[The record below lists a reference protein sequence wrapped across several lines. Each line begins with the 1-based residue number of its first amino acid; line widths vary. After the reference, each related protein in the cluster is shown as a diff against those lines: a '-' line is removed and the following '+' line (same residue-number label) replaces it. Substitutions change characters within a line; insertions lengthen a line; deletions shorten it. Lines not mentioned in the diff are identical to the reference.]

1 MSVQGVSPKL
11 AVQNPYSAASAQS
24 APKTKG
30 GTDSDGDNDG
40 SSPAKAQ
47 ETASKGAKVNA
58 TA

>member
-1 MSVQGVSPKL
+1 MSVQGVGQKQ
-11 AVQNPYSAASAQS
+11 AAKNPYSAASAQS
-24 APKTKG
+24 GPRTKG

-40 SSPAKAQ
+40 SSPAKDR